1 MNMDTITWIWLL
13 GLVVFVVLEA
23 VTYQIVSVWFAL
35 GAAAALI
42 AKAVGADFT
51 IQIIV
56 FIAVSGI
63 CLLCLRPISK
73 KLIRNKTEATNVDS
87 LIGADAIVTADINNL
102 KGNGKGKI
110 NGMTWTMRTAGGEEI
125 KEGETVTVLKV
136 EGVKLIVKR
145 KEDKK

>member
-1 MNMDTITWIWLL
+1 MSMVTWIWLL

-23 VTYQIVSVWFAL
+23 VTYQIVSIWFAL
-35 GAAAALI
+35 GAVGALI
-42 AKAVGADFT
+42 AKAAGTDFT
-51 IQIIV
+51 VQIIV

-73 KLIRNKTEATNVDS
+73 KLIKNKTEATNVDS

-102 KGNGKGKI
+102 LGTGEGKI
-110 NGMTWTMRTAGGEEI
+110 NGMTWTMRSADGSEI
-125 KEGETVTVLKV
+125 GEGETVTVEKV

-145 KEDKK
+145 KDDK

>member
-1 MNMDTITWIWLL
+1 MSMVTWIWLL

-23 VTYQIVSVWFAL
+23 VTYQIVSIWFAL
-35 GAAAALI
+35 GAVGALI

-51 IQIIV
+51 VQIIV

-73 KLIRNKTEATNVDS
+73 KLIKNKTEATNVDS

-102 KGNGKGKI
+102 LGTGEGKI
-110 NGMTWTMRTAGGEEI
+110 NGMTWTMRSADGSEI
-125 KEGETVTVLKV
+125 GEGETVTVEKV

-145 KEDKK
+145 KDDK

>member
-1 MNMDTITWIWLL
+1 MSMVTWIWLL

-23 VTYQIVSVWFAL
+23 VTYQIVSIWFAL
-35 GAAAALI
+35 GAVGALI
-42 AKAVGADFT
+42 AKAAGADFT
-51 IQIIV
+51 VQIIV

-73 KLIRNKTEATNVDS
+73 KLIKNKTEATNVDS

-102 KGNGKGKI
+102 LGTGEGKI
-110 NGMTWTMRTAGGEEI
+110 NGMTWTMRSADGSEIGEC
-125 KEGETVTVLKV
+125 ETVTVEKV

-145 KEDKK
+145 KDDK

>member
-1 MNMDTITWIWLL
+1 MSMVTWIWLL

-23 VTYQIVSVWFAL
+23 VTYQIVSIWFAL
-35 GAAAALI
+35 GAVGALI
-42 AKAVGADFT
+42 AKAAGADFT
-51 IQIIV
+51 VQIIV

-73 KLIRNKTEATNVDS
+73 KLIKNKTEATNVDS

-102 KGNGKGKI
+102 LGTGEGKI
-110 NGMTWTMRTAGGEEI
+110 NGMTWTMRSADGSEI
-125 KEGETVTVLKV
+125 GEGETVTVEKV

-145 KEDKK
+145 KDDK

>member
-1 MNMDTITWIWLL
+1 MDSITWIWLA

-23 VTYQIVSVWFAL
+23 VTYQIVSIWFAL
-35 GAAAALI
+35 GAVGALI
-42 AKAVGADFT
+42 AKAAGADFT
-51 IQIIV
+51 VQIIV

-73 KLIRNKTEATNVDS
+73 KLIKNKTEATNVDS

-102 KGNGKGKI
+102 LGTGEGKI
-110 NGMTWTMRTAGGEEI
+110 NGMTWTMRSADGSEI
-125 KEGETVTVLKV
+125 GEGETVTVEKV

-145 KEDKK
+145 KDDK